1 MTDKFH
7 TALFICAIL
16 ISKTYCNQMPKPETI
31 TSAANPLLKDVRRA
45 IARGGLTEQGWCVAE
60 SFHLLEEALRSDCAV
75 RMVLAGESVRSAAE
89 AHVRRL
95 NGVKIVILPDALMQS
110 VSGTEN
116 SQGIMALVQPPE
128 WKLEQLFR
136 GCALVV
142 VLDGLQDPG
151 NAGAI
156 LRAAE
161 AFGATGALFLKGT
174 VSPFNSKT
182 LRASA
187 GSLFRVP
194 FLFGMDAAL
203 AKAALQQNKITL
215 YAAVPAGSNQTA
227 HTLTRTDLTVSAG
240 LIIGNEARGVSSA
253 LRNAALDLSIPTL
266 GVESLNAAVAAGI
279 ILYEARR
286 QRSLPG

>member
-1 MTDKFH
+1 MTNAFH
-7 TALFICAIL
+7 MVLFICAIL
-16 ISKTYCNQMPKPETI
+16 ISKPYCNQMPKPETI

-45 IARGGLTEQGWCVAE
+45 IGRGGLTEQGWCVAE

-75 RMVLAGESVRSAAE
+75 KMVLAADSVRSAAE

-95 NGVKIVILPDALMQS
+95 AGVKVVVLPDALMQS

-116 SQGIMALVQPPE
+116 SQGVMALVQPPE

-136 GCALVV
+136 GSALVV

-174 VSPFNSKT
+174 ASPFNTKT

-187 GSLFRVP
+187 GSLFRLP
-194 FLFGMDAAL
+194 FLHGVDASL
-203 AKAALQQNKITL
+203 ARAALQQNKVAL
-215 YAAVPAGSNQTA
+215 YAAVPAGGSPPPRA
-227 HTLTRTDLTVSAG
+227 LADVDLRAKCG

-253 LRNAALDLSIPTL
+253 LRSAAQDLSIPTV

-286 QRSLPG
+286 QRTLRS